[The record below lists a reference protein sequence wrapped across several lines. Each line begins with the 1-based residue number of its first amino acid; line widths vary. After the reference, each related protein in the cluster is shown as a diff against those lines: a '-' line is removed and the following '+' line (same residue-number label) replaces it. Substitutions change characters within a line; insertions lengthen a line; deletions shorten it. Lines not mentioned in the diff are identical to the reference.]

1 MPWFS
6 YSARD
11 TSGRPVEGV
20 LEAADE
26 RDLRARL
33 RERGYY
39 VTAYEVVPAPAAPR
53 RAFLEPRITLEDL
66 TTFSFQLAEMIN
78 AGLPITQA
86 LRAIREQ
93 TLNRSLQ
100 RVIAEVEEEVERGLS
115 LSEAL
120 SRHPHVFSRM
130 YVGLVQTGE
139 VGGVLDVVFTR
150 LAQYLDRELNTRRKV
165 RSTYIYPAFVLTFA
179 TLVLSFLLVFVV
191 PLFERL
197 YGRLGAQ
204 LPALTRGLLTLSR
217 FVRGYWPG
225 ILIGLGLVVV
235 GIARGRRLPGLR
247 PLLDRLALRLPVVG
261 LLTKKVVISRFV
273 YALGM
278 LLQGGV
284 PVLQALQTAGEAA
297 DNTVLQAGVQTMRG
311 LVSEGHPLDSAMQ
324 RTGFFP
330 PLVVH
335 LVATGQQTG
344 TLDQSLLR
352 AGEFLDRDIDYTIR
366 RLTAFLEPA
375 LTVFVGVVVGFILVS
390 LYLPVFNL
398 LRVLQRR

>member
-11 TSGRPVEGV
+11 TNGQPVEGV
-20 LEAADE
+20 LEAEDE
-26 RDLRARL
+26 RDLRVRL
-33 RERGYY
+33 REAGFY
-39 VTAYEVVPAPAAPR
+39 VIAYEVVPSPVPR
-53 RAFLEPRITLEDL
+53 RGLLEPRVTLEDL

-78 AGLPITQA
+78 AGIPITQA
-86 LRAIREQ
+86 LRAVREQ
-93 TLNRSLQ
+93 TLNRSLK
-100 RVIAEVEEEVERGLS
+100 RIITEVEKDVERGLS
-115 LSEAL
+115 LSGAMA
-120 SRHPHVFSRM
+120 RHPHVFSRM

-139 VGGVLDVVFTR
+139 VGGVLDVVLTR
-150 LAQYLDRELNTRRKV
+150 LAQYLDRELSTRRKV

-204 LPALTRGLLTLSR
+204 LPLLTRGLLTISR
-217 FVRGYWPG
+217 FVRGHWPVL
-225 ILIGLGLVVV
+225 LIGLGLVILVIV
-235 GIARGRRLPGLR
+235 RGRRIPGVR
-247 PLLDRLALRLPVVG
+247 PLLDRMMVRLPVFG
-261 LLTKKVVISRFV
+261 AFLKKVIISRFV

-284 PVLQALQTAGEAA
+284 PILQALDTSAEAA
-297 DNTVLQAGVQTMRG
+297 DNVVLLEAAQAMRTMIQ
-311 LVSEGHPLDSAMQ
+311 EGHSIDHSME

-330 PLVVH
+330 PLVVQ

-344 TLDQSLLR
+344 ALDQSLLR

-375 LTVFVGVVVGFILVS
+375 LTVFVGVVVGFFLVS

-398 LRVLQRR
+398 LRVLSRR